1 MDKLTGNQ
9 SHRTGADDL
18 LLQSDSYQPAQPD
31 RRESLEDQIIA
42 QSLNFKDW
50 VAQVQTN
57 PASRGKLTAKQA
69 SFFGQPAK
77 APSPLSKISKQ
88 IRATVN
94 GQSLVELSEVEIS
107 VGDGNAFWGGNLE
120 NPKEGDRI
128 CGNAMLLSGWV
139 IARQSRAAI
148 LCLISQGETI
158 AEAPIALD
166 RPDVKKIYSLAPHS
180 QQSGFCLTVGFET
193 LPQEGTIEV
202 KVVLGDQS
210 SIPMGSFKFK
220 KYTALF

>member
-18 LLQSDSYQPAQPD
+18 LLQSGSSQPAQPD
-31 RRESLEDQIIA
+31 RRDSLEDQIIA
-42 QSLNFKDW
+42 QSLDFKDW

-77 APSPLSKISKQ
+77 ASSPLSKLSKQ
-88 IRATVN
+88 LRATVN

-120 NPKEGDRI
+120 NPKEGDRV
-128 CGNAMLLSGWV
+128 CGNATLVSGWV

-148 LCLISQGETI
+148 VCLVSEGKTI

-166 RPDVKKIYSLAPHS
+166 RPDVKKVYSLAPHA
-180 QQSGFCLTVGFET
+180 QESGFCLTLNFEM

-202 KVVLGDQS
+202 KVVLADQS
-210 SIPMGSFKFK
+210 SLPMGSFKFN
-220 KYTALF
+220 KYTGLF